1 MSSRAIPF
9 QGGRARKKR
18 PETLLSCKLS
28 GHFAPAETGRL
39 CVKPCKSMSHLQCA
53 LDFHDLE
60 GFDHISVLDIIVACN
75 RETALLAGNDLLD
88 TVLAY
93 LQ

>member
-1 MSSRAIPF
+1 M
-9 QGGRARKKR
+9 
-18 PETLLSCKLS
+18 L
-28 GHFAPAETGRL
+28 
-39 CVKPCKSMSHLQCA
+39 HLQCA